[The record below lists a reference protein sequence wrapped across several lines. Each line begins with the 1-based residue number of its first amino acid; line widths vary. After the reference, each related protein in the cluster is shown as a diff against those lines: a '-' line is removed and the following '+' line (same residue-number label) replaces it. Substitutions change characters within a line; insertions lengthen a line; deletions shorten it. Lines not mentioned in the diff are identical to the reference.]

1 MSSFLVRREGKTKYF
16 IKGKERIK
24 DYGLEQLFKDKG
36 RIRFSSVEDC
46 KLFLVYCCGC
56 GKTVEYHQEEDCRYF
71 KCRVSDFCPFKMYIV
86 QVKGKN
92 KKKQGK
98 VMYRLVG
105 CKNHIHTIEYMKMVK
120 DGMPMNIREKLEAEL
135 KALQDQLHYLETKS
149 KESKSVISYNKKCLN
164 RRIRR
169 LQDKIGNLS
178 SEEEIDDET
187 THNIKSL
194 RSISCNED
202 NLNQYMKALR
212 LYGIKVQFVYVMWYF
227 KDHKARNK
235 NRAGIDSKG
244 YIKVT
249 IPLITG
255 GTVDCKIYA
264 RDLITAEGREEIMNK
279 ITMISDRLIDP
290 ISRIT
295 LSKKKVAA
303 TGNATENATENAIGG
318 SRYNTRTNTR
328 TNTRAITDCG
338 NLGIANV

>member
-1 MSSFLVRREGKTKYF
+1 ML
-16 IKGKERIK
+16 
-24 DYGLEQLFKDKG
+24 
-36 RIRFSSVEDC
+36 
-46 KLFLVYCCGC
+46 CGC
-56 GKTVEYHQEEDCRYF
+56 
-71 KCRVSDFCPFKMYIV
+71 
-86 QVKGKN
+86 
-92 KKKQGK
+92 
-98 VMYRLVG
+98 
-105 CKNHIHTIEYMKMVK
+105 
-120 DGMPMNIREKLEAEL
+120 
-135 KALQDQLHYLETKS
+135 
-149 KESKSVISYNKKCLN
+149 
-164 RRIRR
+164 
-169 LQDKIGNLS
+169 
-178 SEEEIDDET
+178 
-187 THNIKSL
+187 
-194 RSISCNED
+194 
-202 NLNQYMKALR
+202 
-212 LYGIKVQFVYVMWYF
+212 F

-235 NRAGIDSKG
+235 NHARIDSKG

-303 TGNATENATENAIGG
+303 TGNATGNATENATENAIGG